1 MLALWWSYFGPLCG
15 LRTVDR
21 LSTVNTELRCY
32 RLGYRA
38 DYDEEAVWA
47 LVQRHGGHISI
58 RQDSID
64 FWIHRDWEPILVLAF
79 PDLERRPDL
88 DYI

>member
-1 MLALWWSYFGPLCG
+1 MLALWWSYIGHLYGLCA
-15 LRTVDR
+15 
-21 LSTVNTELRCY
+21 VNHIPAVTPELCCY
-32 RLGYRA
+32 RLDYRA
-38 DYDEEAVWA
+38 SYDEEAVWA

-58 RQDSID
+58 RQDCVD

-79 PDLERRPDL
+79 PDLQRRPEL